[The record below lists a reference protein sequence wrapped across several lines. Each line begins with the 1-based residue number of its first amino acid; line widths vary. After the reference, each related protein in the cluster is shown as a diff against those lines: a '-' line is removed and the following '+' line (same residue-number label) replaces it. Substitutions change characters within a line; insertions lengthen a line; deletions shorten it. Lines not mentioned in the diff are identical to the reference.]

1 MTSVDQD
8 LAERRMEMR
17 RILLGVTG
25 VTSAGAVDV
34 RRRGSVDLDDDQLG
48 IRHVLDRW
56 SQVLIEI
63 LPTCPWTAIWKAK
76 CVIDVKNV
84 LFESM
89 EAVADVISGNN
100 EGAEVEVPLEE
111 VVLSSQL
118 NDNLPEEAI
127 TRFHSLILSL
137 THQDFYIAFLSQR
150 FT

>member
-25 VTSAGAVDV
+25 VTSAAVDV

-118 NDNLPEEAI
+118 NDNLPEETI
-127 TRFHSLILSL
+127 TR
-137 THQDFYIAFLSQR
+137 
-150 FT
+150 